1 MLLTHLLGTSEL
13 NHLCD
18 DIAKEL
24 GNTRTPLQNKGK
36 WQDRI
41 DRREETWEKIRSVI
55 FEHVISKEGY
65 PEVSVSEYH
74 KASNF

>member
-1 MLLTHLLGTSEL
+1 M
-13 NHLCD
+13 
-18 DIAKEL
+18 
-24 GNTRTPLQNKGK
+24 RTPLQNKGK

>member
-1 MLLTHLLGTSEL
+1 MLLTYLLGTSEL

-24 GNTRTPLQNKGK
+24 GNMRTPLQNKGK

-41 DRREETWEKIRSVI
+41 DRREETWETS
-55 FEHVISKEGY
+55 
-65 PEVSVSEYH
+65 
-74 KASNF
+74 